1 MAAAAAAGGLEM
13 KLKPDDEGV
22 AGAGALTNGANGS
35 CTAAVDEGVGAGAG
49 AATAGGAGGV
59 GVEDIPKASKSAT
72 NPPAG
77 ALFVVVVVFD
87 AAEAEGADEKSNKSA
102 TGAGAGA
109 GGRETGA
116 AATGGALTGG
126 RAIER
131 GALNELDGGGPDN
144 GTAVATAIPPVA
156 PGVAADGPLSSP

>member
-1 MAAAAAAGGLEM
+1 M

-22 AGAGALTNGANGS
+22 AGAGALAKGANGS
-35 CTAAVDEGVGAGAG
+35 CTAAVDGGVGAGAGAG
-49 AATAGGAGGV
+49 AATAGGAGGA
-59 GVEDIPKASKSAT
+59 GVEDIPNASKSAT
-72 NPPAG
+72 NPPAD
-77 ALFVVVVVFD
+77 AVFVVVVDGVV
-87 AAEAEGADEKSNKSA
+87 AGADEKSNKSV

-116 AATGGALTGG
+116 AATGG

-131 GALNELDGGGPDN
+131 GALNDLDGGGPDN

-156 PGVAADGPLSSP
+156 AGAAGDAPLSSP